1 MRKSVKFSLFDGWNY
16 APNIVT
22 YVRIVLAIV
31 FIGLYLASGVYG
43 VHSVG
48 ARWGAFVIFALAAST
63 DKLDGYLARKYNQV
77 TELGKLLDPIA
88 DKLLI
93 LSALI
98 IGAIFSEIPWIVT
111 LLFVVREIGI
121 TVLRFYVIKRGGKV
135 IAASSLG
142 KYKTVAQS
150 LGLALILLPVVNT
163 IVNLRKISAFGI
175 SYLALADAL
184 IYIALLLALCSG
196 YTYTK
201 GAFAALSA
209 LKDGDRG
216 VVDVEST
223 LVSETSEDDLS
234 SVDSE
239 ESFTSKSGK
248 SSKSGSDNL
257 ETEEF

>member
-1 MRKSVKFSLFDGWNY
+1 M
-16 APNIVT
+16 
-22 YVRIVLAIV
+22 
-31 FIGLYLASGVYG
+31 
-43 VHSVG
+43 
-48 ARWGAFVIFALAAST
+48 
-63 DKLDGYLARKYNQV
+63 
-77 TELGKLLDPIA
+77 
-88 DKLLI
+88 
-93 LSALI
+93 
-98 IGAIFSEIPWIVT
+98 
-111 LLFVVREIGI
+111 
-121 TVLRFYVIKRGGKV
+121 
-135 IAASSLG
+135 
-142 KYKTVAQS
+142 
-150 LGLALILLPVVNT
+150 
-163 IVNLRKISAFGI
+163 
-175 SYLALADAL
+175 

-223 LVSETSEDDLS
+223 LVSETSEDDLN